1 MKRVFYVIFLAII
14 GTVSVCAQTITGSV
28 RESSSNDAIPYATVS
43 LLHTD
48 SSLVS
53 GAISDNN
60 GHFQLAASA
69 GQYVLQV
76 SYVGYTTVCKNVRI
90 NNSKQEIGD
99 IFLSEETKNI
109 AEVQVKANRPLIQR
123 QMEKLVLNVSEG
135 PFSTGFS
142 GEEILKK
149 APGVVIDKNG
159 NITVNGKA
167 VTVYI
172 DGRPSYLDGAQLAS
186 LLQGTDAAMIDK
198 VEIIMHPSAKYDAA
212 GNGGIIVNIKMKKNK
227 MKGTNGSLSASYG
240 GMYFKKPGKYYQND
254 RFAFSLNH
262 RAEHTYTAFSVNQWY
277 NTGGSSSI
285 GSSQRPFA
293 ADTMRTVSDSR
304 NGYDSQ
310 WYNISLSNDWYIDE
324 KNTFGFI
331 MRVPFGLYNNTS
343 PAAYNRSVITLG
355 NDTVQ
360 HMMTDGYTHNVSPSC
375 MANVNYTHVFSD
387 SLSRELTVEATYNR
401 SDEKSNTHHTN
412 SVLSNVDSI
421 MSAVPSNFK
430 QITKQTSN
438 RYVVKA
444 DFQTS
449 FWRTGMIECGAKWQ
463 LNQVGNDMNADSI
476 MPAWS
481 STTNTNHTYSEH
493 IAALYI
499 SAGKRFGEHWNT
511 KIGLRGELT
520 SLHGEF
526 KRGDEE
532 KEVKQKPYFN
542 LFPSVFVGYD
552 PTDKWSLSLSYSRT
566 IWRPG
571 IWYMNPFVEYS
582 TAHDYEVG
590 NMDIKPE
597 FTNGVDFNVGW
608 SRYISLSL
616 SFSHTANSVE
626 WRPQLL
632 ENGDKMTMPVNFG
645 TAMRYGGS
653 LSFTEIPVVPKFKT
667 GEQGKRELDGAW
679 LALTANVSLN
689 NNVSIADKEVD
700 SNYGRNS
707 SFSVYYYA
715 SLSAYLPK
723 DWQLGVNIWGMTPTS
738 SAYSKWNGGFV
749 LSGSVQKKWP
759 EHGLTLSLNVRDIL
773 RTQVYSG
780 GSVGMQDGYSTSYVS
795 TYYGQKVGIS
805 LSWNFGQNQ
814 RHKYRNVGDTGDE
827 GGKKSSSPGM

>member
-1 MKRVFYVIFLAII
+1 MKRVLYVFFLA
-14 GTVSVCAQTITGSV
+14 TVVSVSVCAQTITGSV

-43 LLHTD
+43 LLHAD
-48 SSLVS
+48 STLVS
-53 GAISDNN
+53 GAITDNN
-60 GHFQLAASA
+60 GHFKLSSST

-76 SYVGYTTVCKNVRI
+76 SYVGYTTVYKNIQV
-90 NNSKQEIGD
+90 KDDKLAIGD
-99 IFLSEETKNI
+99 IFLSEETMHI
-109 AEVQVKANRPLIQR
+109 TEVQVKADRPLIQR
-123 QMEKLVLNVSEG
+123 QMDKLVLNVSEG

-149 APGVVIDKNG
+149 APGVVIDKDG
-159 NITVNGKA
+159 NIKVNGKS

-172 DGRPSYLDGAQLAS
+172 DGRPSYLDGEQLTS

-212 GNGGIIVNIKMKKNK
+212 GSGGTIINIKMKKNK
-227 MKGTNGSLSASYG
+227 MKGTNGSLSAAYG
-240 GMYFKKPGKYYQND
+240 GMYFKKPDKYYQNE
-254 RFAFSLNH
+254 RLAFSLNH
-262 RAEHTYTAFSVNQWY
+262 RSEHTYTAFSLNQSY
-277 NTGGSSSI
+277 YSGGSFST

-304 NGYDSQ
+304 HGYASQ
-310 WYNISLSNDWYIDE
+310 WYNVSLSNDWYIDE
-324 KNTFGFI
+324 QNTFGFI
-331 MRVPFGLYNNTS
+331 VRAPFRLKNNSS
-343 PAAYNRSVITLG
+343 PAAYNRSVITRG

-360 HMMTDGYTHNVSPSC
+360 HMLTDMNSHTLSPSYTV
-375 MANVNYTHVFSD
+375 NVNYTHVFSD

-401 SDEKSNTHHTN
+401 SDVKTNTHHTN
-412 SVLSNVDSI
+412 SVVANVDSI
-421 MSAVPSNFK
+421 MSIVPPDFK
-430 QITKQTSN
+430 QFTKQTLN

-463 LNQVGNDMNADSI
+463 LNHVGNDMSTDSI
-476 MPAWS
+476 MPAWIT
-481 STTNTNHTYSEH
+481 TTNTNHTYSEH

-520 SLHGEF
+520 SLRGVF
-526 KRGDEE
+526 KRGEE
-532 KEVKQKPYFN
+532 EREVKQKPYFN

-571 IWYMNPFVEYS
+571 IWCMNPFVEY
-582 TAHDYEVG
+582 TNVHDYEVG
-590 NMDIKPE
+590 NPDIKPE
-597 FTNGVDFNVGW
+597 FSNGVDFNVGW
-608 SRYISLSL
+608 SRYISLNL
-616 SFSHTANSVE
+616 TFSHTAHSVE

-632 ENGDKMTMPVNFG
+632 ENGDRMTMPVNFG
-645 TAMRYGGS
+645 TAMNYGGS

-667 GEQGKRELDGAW
+667 NNQGKRELDGAW

-689 NNVSIADKEVD
+689 NNISIANKEVD
-700 SNYGRNS
+700 RDYGRNS
-707 SFSVYYYA
+707 SFSVFYYA
-715 SLSAYLPK
+715 SLAAYLPK
-723 DWQLGVNIWGMTPTS
+723 DWQLGVNIWGSTPMS
-738 SAYSKWNGGFV
+738 SGYSKWNGGFE
-749 LSGSVQKKWP
+749 LNGSIQKKWP
-759 EHGLTLSLNVRDIL
+759 EHGLTLSLNVHDML

-780 GSVGMQDGYSTSYVS
+780 CSVGMQDGYSSSYTYTSYA
-795 TYYGQKVGIS
+795 QKVGIS
-805 LSWNFGQNQ
+805 LSWNFGKNQ
-814 RHKYRNVGDTGDE
+814 KHKYRKVGDADDG